1 MIMEQEVK
9 WEVSY
14 YTEGGKYQMTINDE
28 RVGGYIN
35 TGMGADRMVRWLSD
49 AGPAIADVLSKELE
63 K

>member
-1 MIMEQEVK
+1 MKQEVK

-14 YTEGGKYQMTINDE
+14 YAEGSKYQMTINDE
-28 RVGGYIN
+28 RVGAYIN
-35 TGMGADRMVRWLSD
+35 TGMGADRMVRWLFD